1 MRNGGEA
8 LAGAGRC
15 RATGSA
21 RHWRS
26 SFNQNSSVTF
36 QQSTFAKLLRDLE
49 KIVLLSKS
57 FDLDQSDEDAFN
69 RDVFA
74 LTANGTQ
81 ANYARQK
88 KTENQSF
95 APDAD

>member
-57 FDLDQSDEDAFN
+57 FDLDQSDEDAFS

-74 LTANGTQ
+74 VTTKSAV
-81 ANYARQK
+81 AYHARQ